1 MPELPDDVAID
12 AGGLTLRRLRAG
24 DAPALA
30 AIRSDPLSVR
40 WSHPGGCT
48 LAEAQAATAAADE
61 EWRSGA
67 AAELAIEEDGAVV
80 GTVYV
85 RFYDPTRASV
95 GFDVAPAS
103 RGRGVATRSVAA
115 ACAWAFA
122 TFEPLVRIELW
133 ALPGNE
139 ASLRV
144 AERTGFRRE
153 GVFRSRLPF
162 GGELRDVVV
171 CSLLRDDPRPS

>member
-1 MPELPDDVAID
+1 MPELPEDPTID
-12 AGGLTLRRLRAG
+12 AGGVKLRRLRAA
-24 DAPALA
+24 DAAALA
-30 AIRSDPLSVR
+30 AIRDDPLSVQ

-48 LAEAQAATAAADE
+48 LAEAEAAIAEADE
-61 EWRSGA
+61 QWRAGV
-67 AAELAIEEDGAVV
+67 AAELALEEDGVVV
-80 GTVYV
+80 GSIYV

-95 GFDVAPAS
+95 ALDVAPAS
-103 RGRGVATRSVAA
+103 RGRGVATRAVAA
-115 ACAWAFA
+115 ACDWAFG

-144 AERTGFRRE
+144 AERAGFRRE
-153 GVFRSRLPF
+153 GVFRSRLAF

-171 CSLLRDDPRPS
+171 TSLLRDDPRPD